1 MDNKWKLVRG
11 SKIKNINNN
20 INLDLIDKK
29 ISIVIDIQLNNII
42 DNREEYSI
50 QNKYYKWIVL

>member
-50 QNKYYKWIVL
+50 QNKYSKWIVL